1 MDNQVVVPK
10 SLRKEVFL
18 QLHNSITAG
27 HFGVK
32 KTLAKVRH
40 RFHWYGLRKDVTYWC
55 KQCDTCASR
64 KTPHRKAKSP
74 MKIYNVGQPLERIAV
89 DIQGPYPITHKGN
102 HYIMVVGD
110 CFTKWLQ
117 AIPLQTQEAH
127 HVATEL
133 VNGFISQWGTPM
145 EMHTDRASNFESK
158 LFQEVCKLLGIHKTR
173 TTASRPMS
181 DGFVERGNRTIET
194 MLSAFVDENQR
205 NWDEKLPL
213 LNLAYNSSIQET
225 TGVTPSMMMLGR
237 EMNLRVDLAMGK
249 PADNMIM
256 SETDYAYQLEQRLA
270 KTHEFAR
277 ANLDIASHRMKR
289 QYDRNTNYRVYETGE
304 AVWVS

>member
-1 MDNQVVVPK
+1 
-10 SLRKEVFL
+10 
-18 QLHNSITAG
+18 
-27 HFGVK
+27 
-32 KTLAKVRH
+32 
-40 RFHWYGLRKDVTYWC
+40 
-55 KQCDTCASR
+55 
-64 KTPHRKAKSP
+64 
-74 MKIYNVGQPLERIAV
+74 
-89 DIQGPYPITHKGN
+89 
-102 HYIMVVGD
+102 
-110 CFTKWLQ
+110 
-117 AIPLQTQEAH
+117 
-127 HVATEL
+127 
-133 VNGFISQWGTPM
+133 M

-237 EMNLRVDLAMGK
+237 EMNLPIDLAMGK

-289 QYDRNTNYRVYETGE
+289 QYDRNTNYRLYETGE
-304 AVWVS
+304 AVWYHDPRRVVGRNPKLQRPWKGPMVITQRINDILYRIKASPRAKAKVVHHDRLKPYEGGNKPSWYNVN

>member
-1 MDNQVVVPK
+1 NTTVSQEGSSNEGSDLGPIHDTSPETNSLCMENIALVQSSDPVLSYLKVWKSDGRKPDWSEVASHSKELKYYWHRWDSLSLQDGVLYRLWESDNGNTVDNQVVVPK

-32 KTLAKVRH
+32 NTLAKVRH

-127 HVATEL
+127 HVAT
-133 VNGFISQWGTPM
+133 
-145 EMHTDRASNFESK
+145 
-158 LFQEVCKLLGIHKTR
+158 
-173 TTASRPMS
+173 
-181 DGFVERGNRTIET
+181 
-194 MLSAFVDENQR
+194 
-205 NWDEKLPL
+205 
-213 LNLAYNSSIQET
+213 
-225 TGVTPSMMMLGR
+225 
-237 EMNLRVDLAMGK
+237 
-249 PADNMIM
+249 
-256 SETDYAYQLEQRLA
+256 
-270 KTHEFAR
+270 
-277 ANLDIASHRMKR
+277 
-289 QYDRNTNYRVYETGE
+289 
-304 AVWVS
+304 